1 MQLDD
6 LAIDNCLK
14 CSLCNTVCPVLAADP
29 RYPGPKRL
37 GPELER
43 LRREG
48 ISTDT
53 EWVEY
58 CLGCHRC
65 DIVCPH
71 QVNASEMIA
80 RAKAAHRKPLVRG
93 LRDWW
98 FARPGL
104 LGKLTTILPALSNF
118 ALAMKPARVLMSK
131 LMQIAPQRLFPKYTR
146 PDLRSPEMTG
156 VSISKSAR
164 QRIVFF
170 PGCFIR
176 YNRPELG
183 RMVIDL
189 LERNGFSVEVASSE
203 CCGVPALAN
212 GNTAAARSVAR
223 ANVKA
228 LARQIDSGLHI
239 VTACSSCGHM
249 LKTRF
254 AGILDEDKKFDGAAK
269 KVASNTF
276 DLAELLMAQA
286 DAGELNTSFQ
296 RTILRLAYHA
306 PCHQRSQGIG
316 RPWYHLLRM
325 IPGVTVE
332 DMDSGC
338 CGMSGTYGF
347 KQEKYPIS
355 MEIGKELFASINA
368 AQPQMV
374 ATECATCQMQ
384 IEHGTNFKAIHPA
397 EILLRAYDG
406 TAPDAN
412 RNSCPVDEC
421 GCTPCN
427 QKPEG
432 VDH

>member
-1 MQLDD
+1 
-6 LAIDNCLK
+6 
-14 CSLCNTVCPVLAADP
+14 VLAAYP
-29 RYPGPKRL
+29 PYPGPKRL
-37 GPELER
+37 GAELER

-53 EWVEY
+53 DWVEY

-65 DIVCPH
+65 DLVCPH
-71 QVNASEMIA
+71 QVNVSEMIA

-93 LRDWW
+93 VRDWW

-104 LGKLTTILPALSNF
+104 LGKLATILPALSNF

-131 LMQIAPQRLFPKYTR
+131 LMQITPQRTFPKYTR
-146 PDLRSPEMTG
+146 PDLRSPAMTG
-156 VSISKSAR
+156 SSISKTAR
-164 QRIVFF
+164 QRVVFF

-189 LERNGFSVEVASSE
+189 LERNGLSVEVASTE
-203 CCGVPALAN
+203 CCGVPAMAN
-212 GNTAAARSVAR
+212 GDAAAARSAAR

-228 LARQIDSGLHI
+228 MARQVDSGLRI

-249 LKTRF
+249 LKTAF
-254 AGILDEDKKFDGAAK
+254 DGILEDDKKFAGAAK
-269 KVASNTF
+269 EIARSTF

-296 RTILRLAYHA
+296 HTNLRLAYHA

-316 RPWYHLLRM
+316 RPWYHLLNM

-332 DMDSGC
+332 DMDAGC
-338 CGMSGTYGF
+338 CGISGTYGF
-347 KQEKYPIS
+347 KQEKYPVS
-355 MEIGKELFASINA
+355 MEIGKQLFASIDA
-368 AQPQMV
+368 VQPQMV

-397 EILLRAYDG
+397 EILLHAYEG
-406 TAPDAN
+406 TAPEASWKDC
-412 RNSCPVDEC
+412 SIDEC
-421 GCTPCN
+421 ECGPCR
-427 QKPEG
+427 QRPEG
-432 VDH
+432 ADD

>member
-1 MQLDD
+1 MRPDD

-14 CSLCNTVCPVLAADP
+14 CSLCNTVCPVLAADA

-65 DIVCPH
+65 DLICPN
-71 QVNASEMIA
+71 QVNVSEMIA
-80 RAKAAHRKPLVRG
+80 RAKATHRKPLIRG

-98 FARPGL
+98 FARPCL

-118 ALAMKPARVLMSK
+118 ALAMKPARIFMSK
-131 LMQIAPQRLFPKYTR
+131 MMQITPQRKFPKYTR
-146 PDLRSPEMTG
+146 PNLRSPAMT
-156 VSISKSAR
+156 KTAR
-164 QRIVFF
+164 QRVVFF

-183 RMVIDL
+183 RGVINL

-212 GNTAAARSVAR
+212 GDAAVARSMAR
-223 ANVKA
+223 ANVRA
-228 LARQIDSGLHI
+228 MAAQVDSGLRI

-249 LKTRF
+249 LKTAF
-254 AGILDEDKKFDGAAK
+254 GGILEDDKKFAGAAK
-269 KVASNTF
+269 KLASNTF
-276 DLAELLMAQA
+276 DLAELLMEQA
-286 DAGELNTSFQ
+286 DAGELNTNFQ
-296 RTILRLAYHA
+296 HTNLRLAYHA
-306 PCHQRSQGIG
+306 PCHQKSQGIG

-332 DMDSGC
+332 DMDAGC

-347 KQEKYPIS
+347 KQEKYAIS
-355 MEIGKELFASINA
+355 MEIGEQLFASIRA

-384 IEHGTNFKAIHPA
+384 IEHGTGFKAIHPA
-397 EILLRAYDG
+397 EIMLRAYEGNRIQINRG
-406 TAPDAN
+406 TP
-412 RNSCPVDEC
+412 R
-421 GCTPCN
+421 
-427 QKPEG
+427 
-432 VDH
+432 

>member
-1 MQLDD
+1 MRPDD

-65 DIVCPH
+65 DLSCPN
-71 QVNASEMIA
+71 QVNVSEMIA
-80 RAKAAHRKPLVRG
+80 RAKATHRKPLIRG

-118 ALAMKPARVLMSK
+118 ALAMKSARYLMSK
-131 LMQIAPQRLFPKYTR
+131 IMQITPQRTFPKYTR
-146 PDLRSPEMTG
+146 PDLRSPAMTG
-156 VSISKSAR
+156 KAR
-164 QRIVFF
+164 QRVVFF

-183 RMVIDL
+183 RVVIDL

-203 CCGVPALAN
+203 CCGVPASAN
-212 GNTAAARSVAR
+212 GDAAVARSLAR
-223 ANVKA
+223 ANVRA
-228 LARQIDSGLHI
+228 MAAQVDSGLRI

-249 LKTRF
+249 LKTAF
-254 AGILDEDKKFDGAAK
+254 DGILEDDKKFAGAAK
-269 KVASNTF
+269 EIARSTF

-296 RTILRLAYHA
+296 HTNLRLAYHA

-316 RPWYHLLRM
+316 RPWYHLLNM

-332 DMDSGC
+332 DMDAGC
-338 CGMSGTYGF
+338 CGISGTYGF
-347 KQEKYPIS
+347 KQEKYPVS
-355 MEIGKELFASINA
+355 MEIGKQLFASIDA
-368 AQPQMV
+368 VQPQMV

-397 EILLRAYDG
+397 EILLHAYEG
-406 TAPDAN
+406 TAPEASWKDC
-412 RNSCPVDEC
+412 SIDEC
-421 GCTPCN
+421 ECGPCR
-427 QKPEG
+427 QRPEG
-432 VDH
+432 ADD

>member
-1 MQLDD
+1 MRPND

-14 CSLCNTVCPVLAADP
+14 CSLCNTVCPVLAAYP
-29 RYPGPKRL
+29 PYPGPKRL

-53 EWVEY
+53 DWVEY

-65 DIVCPH
+65 DLVCPH
-71 QVNASEMIA
+71 QVNVSEMIA

-104 LGKLTTILPALSNF
+104 LGKLATILPALSNF

-131 LMQIAPQRLFPKYTR
+131 LMQITPQRTFPKYTR
-146 PDLRSPEMTG
+146 PELRSPAMTG
-156 VSISKSAR
+156 SSISKTAR
-164 QRIVFF
+164 QRVVFF

-189 LERNGFSVEVASSE
+189 LERNGLSVEVASTE
-203 CCGVPALAN
+203 CCGVPAMAN
-212 GNTAAARSVAR
+212 GDAAAARSAAR

-228 LARQIDSGLHI
+228 MARQVDSGLRI

-249 LKTRF
+249 LKTAF
-254 AGILDEDKKFDGAAK
+254 DGILEDDKKFAGAAK
-269 KVASNTF
+269 EIARSTF

-296 RTILRLAYHA
+296 HTNLRLAYHA

-316 RPWYHLLRM
+316 RPWYHLLNM

-332 DMDSGC
+332 DMDAGC
-338 CGMSGTYGF
+338 CGISGTYGF
-347 KQEKYPIS
+347 KQEKYPVS
-355 MEIGKELFASINA
+355 MEIGKQLFASIDA
-368 AQPQMV
+368 VQPQMV

-397 EILLRAYDG
+397 EILLHAYEG
-406 TAPDAN
+406 TAPEASWKDC
-412 RNSCPVDEC
+412 SIDEC
-421 GCTPCN
+421 ECGPCR
-427 QKPEG
+427 QRPEG
-432 VDH
+432 ADD

>member
-1 MQLDD
+1 MRPND

-14 CSLCNTVCPVLAADP
+14 CSLCNTVCPVLAAYP
-29 RYPGPKRL
+29 PYPGPKRL
-37 GPELER
+37 GAELER

-53 EWVEY
+53 DWVEY

-65 DIVCPH
+65 DLVCPH
-71 QVNASEMIA
+71 QVNVSEMIA

-93 LRDWW
+93 VRDWW

-104 LGKLTTILPALSNF
+104 LGKLATILPALSNF

-131 LMQIAPQRLFPKYTR
+131 LMQITPQRTFPKYTR
-146 PDLRSPEMTG
+146 PDLRSPAMTG
-156 VSISKSAR
+156 SSISKTAR
-164 QRIVFF
+164 QRVVFF

-189 LERNGFSVEVASSE
+189 LERNGLSVEVASTE
-203 CCGVPALAN
+203 CCGVPAMAN
-212 GNTAAARSVAR
+212 GDAAAARSAAR

-228 LARQIDSGLHI
+228 MARQVDSGLRI

-249 LKTRF
+249 LKTAF
-254 AGILDEDKKFDGAAK
+254 DGILEDDKKFAGAAK
-269 KVASNTF
+269 EIARSTF

-296 RTILRLAYHA
+296 HTNLRLAYHA

-316 RPWYHLLRM
+316 RPWYHLLNM

-332 DMDSGC
+332 DMDAGC
-338 CGMSGTYGF
+338 CGISGTYGF
-347 KQEKYPIS
+347 KQEKYPVS
-355 MEIGKELFASINA
+355 MEIGKQLFASIDA
-368 AQPQMV
+368 VQPQMV

-397 EILLRAYDG
+397 EILLHAYEG
-406 TAPDAN
+406 TAPEASWKDC
-412 RNSCPVDEC
+412 SIDEC
-421 GCTPCN
+421 ECGPCR
-427 QKPEG
+427 QRPEG
-432 VDH
+432 ADD